1 MSVAT
6 VSPARAVA
14 YRVVRRVFDE
24 GAYADRALAPEAD
37 RAGLDARDRAL
48 AMRLAY
54 GAVQRA
60 RTLDHLAER
69 LTGRP
74 ADQLDPATRA
84 GLRLGLLQ
92 LHFLEVADHAA
103 VYEAVELVK
112 SDSPGGARLVNAVLR
127 RAAREKAPTLPDD
140 TPGRAALAHSVPDWL
155 AELWWEQ
162 LGAEEARALLR
173 TVNDPPEHALRVNA
187 LVPAD
192 LTAIPATPAEEP
204 PEALVLT
211 GPWDAFGSPEWQ
223 AGAVQPQSRASMLA
237 ARALAPRPGERV
249 LDLCAAPGG
258 KATHLA
264 ALMGATGE
272 VVAVERHPGRAEA
285 LRRTAARLHAHTVR
299 VTVGDAAEF
308 ATDTPFDRVLVD
320 PPCSGLGTLQSRP
333 DLRWR
338 TSPEQIAEL
347 AALQERILA
356 AGERALRPGGTLVY
370 SVCTLSAAEVPDRP
384 WSWSRRLLAH
394 RDGTEGFVIARLGDV
409 AA

>member
-1 MSVAT
+1 MTVAT

-14 YRVVRRVFDE
+14 FRVVRRVFEE
-24 GAYADRALAPEAD
+24 GAYADRALTAEAD
-37 RAGLDARDRAL
+37 RAALDPRDRAL

-69 LTGRP
+69 LTGRST
-74 ADQLDPATRA
+74 DDLDPATRA

-92 LHFLEVADHAA
+92 LHFLDVADHAA
-103 VYEAVELVK
+103 VSEAVELVK
-112 SDSPGGARLVNAVLR
+112 ADSPGGARLVNAVLR
-127 RAAREKAPTLPDD
+127 RAAREKAPVLPDD
-140 TPGRAALAHSVPDWL
+140 TPRQAALAHSVPDWL
-155 AELWWEQ
+155 AELWWEE
-162 LGAEEARALLR
+162 LGAEDARALLR
-173 TVNDPPEHALRVNA
+173 TVNDPPEHALRVNV
-187 LVPAD
+187 LVRAD
-192 LTAIPATPAEEP
+192 LAAIPATPAEEP

-211 GPWDAFGSPEWQ
+211 GPWDAFGSAEWR

-237 ARALAPRPGERV
+237 ARALAPQPGERV

-264 ALMGATGE
+264 ALMGGTGE

-285 LRRTAARLHAHTVR
+285 LRRTAERLRAESVHV
-299 VTVGDAAEF
+299 VVGDAVDF

-338 TSPEQIAEL
+338 ASPEQIAEL
-347 AALQERILA
+347 AGLQERILT
-356 AGERALRPGGTLVY
+356 AGERALRPGGALVY
-370 SVCTLSAAEVPDRP
+370 SVCTLSTAE
-384 WSWSRRLLAH
+384 
-394 RDGTEGFVIARLGDV
+394 
-409 AA
+409 

>member
-1 MSVAT
+1 MTVAT

-14 YRVVRRVFDE
+14 FRVLRRVFEE
-24 GAYADRALAPEAD
+24 GAYADRAFSAEAD
-37 RAGLDARDRAL
+37 RAQLDPRDRAL
-48 AMRLAY
+48 GMRLAY

-74 ADQLDPATRA
+74 ADRLDAATRA

-92 LHFLEVADHAA
+92 IHFLAVADHAA
-103 VYEAVELVK
+103 VSEAVELVK
-112 SDSPGGARLVNAVLR
+112 TGSRGGAGLVNAVLR
-127 RAAREKAPTLPDD
+127 RAAREGAPDLPDD
-140 TPGRAALAHSVPDWL
+140 TPENAALAHSVPDWL
-155 AELWWEQ
+155 AELWWAE
-162 LGAEEARALLR
+162 LGPAEARALLR
-173 TVNDPPEHALRVNA
+173 TVNEPPEHALRVNA

-192 LTAIPATPAEEP
+192 LSAIPAQPAAEP

-211 GPWDAFGSPEWQ
+211 GPWDAFGSREWEE
-223 AGAVQPQSRASMLA
+223 GAIHPQSRASMLA
-237 ARALAPRPGERV
+237 ARAVAPQPGERV

-264 ALMGATGE
+264 ALMGGTGE

-285 LRRTAARLHAHTVR
+285 LRRTAERLRAESVHV
-299 VTVGDAAEF
+299 VVGDAVDF

-338 TSPEQIAEL
+338 ASPEQIAEL
-347 AALQERILA
+347 AGLQERILT
-356 AGERALRPGGTLVY
+356 AGERALRPGGALVY
-370 SVCTLSAAEVPDRP
+370 SVCTLSTAEVPDRP
-384 WSWSRRLLAH
+384 WAWTRCLLPH
-394 RDGTEGFVIARLGDV
+394 RERTEGFVIARLGDV